1 MQYYGESS
9 DTYYHVDRWQK
20 LRAAVRKLEFWENFN
35 AELID
40 SGFFSK
46 VYKVTQAAACKVMV
60 VKIYKNDVDQEVI
73 VREISLLQKLSHP
86 NIVRYLGICV
96 KDDKLY
102 PILEYVNGGCLEE
115 LLASKDIALTWK
127 EKVDL
132 ASDIT
137 RGMIYLHSKNI
148 YHRDLNSKI
157 KECGSSCLLN
167 TFKGVFLAS
176 DVIGPSLLC
185 LAHSMSAA
193 RMQNC
198 LIRVTPRGR
207 EALVT
212 DFGLAREV
220 VELPVKDVER
230 KLSLVGSAFW
240 MAPEML
246 RGEPYDRKVD
256 VFSFGIVLC
265 EILGRIPADP
275 EVLPRTQDY
284 GLDVAAFQGM
294 ISKCPKRVMDL
305 TASCCQAL
313 LELYLLEGVEEI
325 YKHAI
330 TIYLL
335 LDIMHSFPNKTET
348 SVDSFT
354 AAFAIPWSLVKL
366 IQGFWLL
373 NHKDYENSLALL
385 VEPAAIKPVSWQDVR
400 ILQSL
405 VCQGEHRRTQVM
417 KLSVSS
423 CSEVQLFLTVLL
435 FNRCMTEAWALLQ
448 QHTTKINVE
457 ELLKDMYDICRE
469 MGLVEDFLKLPF
481 TDAEQNDC
489 DPHWRQRA
497 VARNSLSGQRGKT
510 LPRGQRQLAV
520 ERAKPYHLPSS
531 GPRADA
537 RPKPFSTVIEQANAG
552 NVHPRARF
560 SSRVLAKIRE
570 LWVSRMVA
578 H

>member
-1 MQYYGESS
+1 NTLCFSCCPMMCEAGLVAPEPSGPMQYYGETS
-9 DTYYHVDRWQK
+9 DTYYHVERWQR
-20 LRAAVRKLEFWENFN
+20 LRTAVRKLEFWENFN
-35 AELID
+35 AELIG

-46 VYKVTQAAACKVMV
+46 VYKVTQTAACKVMV

-96 KDDKLY
+96 KDEKLY

-148 YHRDLNSKI
+148 YHRDLNSK
-157 KECGSSCLLN
+157 
-167 TFKGVFLAS
+167 
-176 DVIGPSLLC
+176 
-185 LAHSMSAA
+185 
-193 RMQNC
+193 NC
-198 LIRVTPRGR
+198 LIRLTTRGR

-294 ISKCPKRVMDL
+294 ISGCPKRVIDL
-305 TASCCQAL
+305 AASCCR
-313 LELYLLEGVEEI
+313 
-325 YKHAI
+325 
-330 TIYLL
+330 
-335 LDIMHSFPNKTET
+335 
-348 SVDSFT
+348 
-354 AAFAIPWSLVKL
+354 
-366 IQGFWLL
+366 
-373 NHKDYENSLALL
+373 
-385 VEPAAIKPVSWQDVR
+385 VEPFKRPSFSEILDELEDVME
-400 ILQSL
+400 SL
-405 VCQGEHRRTQVM
+405 EPKRDNQ
-417 KLSVSS
+417 LS
-423 CSEVQLFLTVLL
+423 
-435 FNRCMTEAWALLQ
+435 
-448 QHTTKINVE
+448 
-457 ELLKDMYDICRE
+457 
-469 MGLVEDFLKLPF
+469 
-481 TDAEQNDC
+481 
-489 DPHWRQRA
+489 
-497 VARNSLSGQRGKT
+497 
-510 LPRGQRQLAV
+510 
-520 ERAKPYHLPSS
+520 
-531 GPRADA
+531 
-537 RPKPFSTVIEQANAG
+537 
-552 NVHPRARF
+552 
-560 SSRVLAKIRE
+560 
-570 LWVSRMVA
+570 
-578 H
+578 